1 MRERRPKWLF
11 DALGAIDAAA
21 GFLGGVDLA
30 EYQASLLLRSAV
42 ERQLEILGEACSR
55 LAREDPQL
63 PMRIPACRL
72 ATGLRNRVIHGYDAI
87 DDETVYRTVLHDL
100 PALRSALAEELARI
114 ESAPARD

>member
-1 MRERRPKWLF
+1 MRERRPKLLF
-11 DALGAIDAAA
+11 DALGAIDAAS

-55 LAREDPQL
+55 LAKEDPSL
-63 PMRIPACRL
+63 PIRVPACRL

-87 DDETVYRTVLHDL
+87 DDETLFRTVLNDL
-100 PALRSALAEELARI
+100 PALRTALAHELTRI
-114 ESAPARD
+114 ESGQP